1 MKTREDLT
9 GQKFGRLTV
18 LEFSHRGKF
27 RQSFWKC
34 KCDCGNIVIVRAGQL
49 KFGATKSCGCY
60 QKDRASES
68 SFKHGMNNTKIHNSW
83 RGMRERCIN
92 KNNNHYKYYGG
103 RGITVCD
110 EWNNTD
116 NGFINFY
123 NWAMNNGYKDG
134 LTIER
139 IDVNGNYEPSNC
151 KWITNK
157 EQANNK
163 SNTIYLEYNNKTQSL
178 LDWCKELNLDYT
190 LVKSRIKK
198 YNWSIEKALT
208 TKKWEGR
215 VWK

>member
-18 LEFSHRGKF
+18 LEFSHRGNF

-34 KCDCGNIVIVRAGQL
+34 QCNCGNIVFVRAGQL
-49 KFGATKSCGCY
+49 KFGTTKSCGCL
-60 QKDRASES
+60 QKEKVSKLN
-68 SFKHGMNNTKIHNSW
+68 FKHGMKDTKIHNSW

-92 KNNNHYKYYGG
+92 KNHNHYKSYGG

-110 EWNNTD
+110 EWNDID

-123 NWAMNNGYKDG
+123 NWAMNNGYEEG

-151 KWITNK
+151 KWVTNT

-163 SNTIYLEYNNKTQSL
+163 RNTIYLKYNNKTQSL

-190 LVKSRIKK
+190 LVRSRIKE
-198 YNWSIEKALT
+198 YNWSIEKAFT
-208 TKKWEGR
+208 TEKWKGR
-215 VWK
+215 EWK